1 MSFSPIFEA
10 GPIITAHTLVAIAA
24 IALGALQLA
33 LPKGTAWHRV
43 AGLSWIAGMALVALS
58 SFFINEFRTFGPFSP
73 IHILSA
79 FTLWALWSGIAAA
92 RRGDIA
98 RHRQTM
104 WSLYALALIVTGG
117 FTLLPGR
124 RMHAVLFGG

>member
-1 MSFSPIFEA
+1 MSLSPLLSA
-10 GPIITAHTLVAIAA
+10 GPVIATHALVAIAA
-24 IALGALQLA
+24 IALGALQLV
-33 LPKGTAWHRV
+33 LPKGTSYHRI
-43 AGLSWIAGMALVALS
+43 AGLSWIAAMALVALS
-58 SFFINEFRTFGPFSP
+58 SFFIHEFRTFGPFSP

-79 FTLWALWSGIAAA
+79 ITLWALWSGIAAA

-104 WSLYALALIVTGG
+104 RALFVLALVLTGG
-117 FTLLPGR
+117 FTLVPGR

>member
-1 MSFSPIFEA
+1 MSWSPLFTS
-10 GPIITAHTLVAIAA
+10 GPIITGHALAALAA

-33 LPKGTAWHRV
+33 LPKGTFAHRG
-43 AGLSWIAGMALVALS
+43 AGLAWIATMALVALS

-79 FTLWALWSGIAAA
+79 FTLWALWSGVAAA

-98 RHRQTM
+98 HHRQTM
-104 WSLYALALIVTGG
+104 WSLYALALILTGA